1 MEKALE
7 SYLKNKLKN
16 TEYRLTKPRKII
28 YEILENSKE
37 HLSAE
42 DIYKEAYSIYPAI
55 GLTTVYRTLE
65 LFMKMGIVNKYDFG
79 DGRARYELNYIE
91 DRSREHHHHLVCKR
105 CHKIIDYSDF
115 VDEEVEL
122 IQKTI
127 DSLEKKYNF
136 HITDHFIEFYGYCN
150 SCYEEYIKK
159 QNNFNRGATV

>member
-1 MEKALE
+1 MYLE
-7 SYLKNKLKN
+7 DKLKD

-28 YEILENSKE
+28 YGILENSKE

-42 DIYKEAYSIYPAI
+42 DIYRKAYSIYPAI

-65 LFMKMGIVNKYDFG
+65 LFIKMGIVNKYDFG

-91 DRSREHHHHLVCKR
+91 NNTIEHHHHLVCKV

-115 VDEEVEL
+115 IDEEIEL

-127 DSLEKKYNF
+127 KNLEKKYNF

-150 SCYEEYIKK
+150 ECYQKLKK
-159 QNNFNRGATV
+159 DDKFLKRGAAI